1 MDYKKKLGGNNM
13 KNTRILMMDVIGEVA
28 SIKMSDIEIVN
39 TLSEDA
45 QIAKIFVDNFAMIQ
59 NLSNKYFSID
69 DDTKISTALECISK
83 VVKKFDIT
91 KGARISSLVYTYF
104 ENALALIVRDALAD
118 KRRANN
124 NADSLNAEE
133 VQDRLKASSKC
144 DDTSSLE
151 IMDLIENSNFNTNEI
166 KYITAIIA
174 DTNILDAEIARDL
187 NMTRAGVNYTKKSIR
202 TKLAKLGYRNA

>member
-1 MDYKKKLGGNNM
+1 M